1 LYEDARHPYTRALLA
16 SAPVPDPLIER
27 ARQGQ
32 ILQGEVGPVFS
43 NQHGCLF
50 ANRCPMATAECNRI
64 NPLLEE
70 ISVNHFAACIHH
82 PAAVNQRVGA

>member
-1 LYEDARHPYTRALLA
+1 M
-16 SAPVPDPLIER
+16 V
-27 ARQGQ
+27 
-32 ILQGEVGPVFS
+32 
-43 NQHGCLF
+43 
-50 ANRCPMATAECNRI
+50 TAECNRI